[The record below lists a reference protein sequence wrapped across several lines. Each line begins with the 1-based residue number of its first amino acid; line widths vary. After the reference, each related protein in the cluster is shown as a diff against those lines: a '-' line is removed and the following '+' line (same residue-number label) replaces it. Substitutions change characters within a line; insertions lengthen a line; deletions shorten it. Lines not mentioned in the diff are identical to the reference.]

1 MEERN
6 KIDLKEGNYWNNLE
20 TKNILFLEN
29 ILLNNNKVL
38 IKKNKEISFWKII
51 SFILFIIIIL
61 IVVVYFFDTF
71 HYNYSNCSCL
81 FL

>member
-1 MEERN
+1 MEQRDHYVERSDQRLEQRGASFASDCKTDHYVERN
-6 KIDLKEGNYWNNLE
+6 KIDLKEGNYLNNLE

-38 IKKNKEISFWKII
+38 IKKIKKLVFGK
-51 SFILFIIIIL
+51 
-61 IVVVYFFDTF
+61 
-71 HYNYSNCSCL
+71 L